1 MSEEVMAVPAA
12 GPAATPNQLT
22 GLNNSLGSAPP
33 RAMGEQ
39 AGRRRDAEAK
49 LQQHLLQT
57 RSRQSPDQTVS
68 IQH

>member
-12 GPAATPNQLT
+12 GPAATPKHVT
-22 GLNNSLGSAPP
+22 GLINSQGSAAT
-33 RAMGEQ
+33 RAMREQ
-39 AGRRRDAEAK
+39 ARRRDAEAK
-49 LQQHLLQT
+49 LQQLLLQT